1 MTDLNEERRQTAR
14 VAVKDGSE
22 LWLERPHAVR
32 LLEISMTG
40 ALLRASHGPP
50 VGERGELR
58 TKLGDHTF
66 STHVEVRR
74 VVAQPG
80 AGEMPG
86 RYTLGV
92 TFVSLDSENRRCLE
106 RFLRQPATP

>member
-1 MTDLNEERRQTAR
+1 MANTFEERRQAAR
-14 VAVKDGSE
+14 VAAKDGSE

-32 LLEISMTG
+32 LVEISMTG

-50 VGERGELR
+50 PGERGELR

-66 STHVEVRR
+66 SAQVEIRR
-74 VVAQPG
+74 VVPSGQ
-80 AGEMPG
+80 GESPG
-86 RYTLGV
+86 RYSLGV

-106 RFLRQPATP
+106 RFLRQPGTL